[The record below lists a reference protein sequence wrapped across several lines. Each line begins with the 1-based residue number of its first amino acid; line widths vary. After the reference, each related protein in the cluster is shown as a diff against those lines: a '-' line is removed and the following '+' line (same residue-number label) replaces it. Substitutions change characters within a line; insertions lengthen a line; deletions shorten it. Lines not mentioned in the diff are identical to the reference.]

1 VWAEIVFDL
10 LNIDQEGTFV
20 MKLNVPADRRITKIS
35 RAAAF
40 AFAITLSPALV
51 VSAGAQSPQTEI
63 PLRDAWRASI
73 AHVPVPHAGCFTA
86 DYPGTKWTEVACVA
100 APVGPYLPKHGTPS
114 TTDTVGDGTDYAAV
128 VTGLLST
135 ATGSFPVTSD
145 LNTEKGYSNLA
156 NTYSL
161 QLNTQFMSGNSAC
174 KKASDPTK
182 CLAWQQFV
190 YSSSF
195 DVLFM
200 QYWLID
206 YGTTCPSGWMASGSD
221 CYTNSNAATV
231 PQQGIKL
238 LSYLNLTGSA
248 VEAGNDTVV
257 LTTKTKAYSV
267 TGKDSVV
274 SLAKHWNTGEFN
286 IFGDGNGSA
295 ANVNKGASITVKL
308 DLTNGKTAKPKCK
321 ADSGTT
327 AETNNMTL
335 GTCTATGGATPS
347 ISFPESNPTK

>member
-1 VWAEIVFDL
+1 
-10 LNIDQEGTFV
+10 
-20 MKLNVPADRRITKIS
+20 MKASPNMWIASTRRFT
-35 RAAAF
+35 AAF
-40 AFAITLSPALV
+40 ALAIAFSPALV

-73 AHVPVPHAGCFTA
+73 AHVPVPRAGCFMA
-86 DYPGTKWTEVACVA
+86 SYPDNKWTEVACTA
-100 APVGPYLPKHGTPS
+100 APIGPYLPKHGTPS
-114 TTDTVGDGTDYAAV
+114 TTDTVGDGTDYAAKV
-128 VTGLLST
+128 TTGLLSS
-135 ATGSFPVTSD
+135 ATGSFPITSD

-161 QLNTQFMSGNSAC
+161 QLNTQFISGNTAC
-174 KKASDPTK
+174 RKASDPTK

-190 YSSSF
+190 YSSSYR
-195 DVLFM
+195 VLFM

-206 YGTTCPSGWMASGSD
+206 YGTACPSGWMASGSD
-221 CYTNSNAATV
+221 CYTNSNAVDV
-231 PQQGIKL
+231 PVQGIKL
-238 LSYLNLTGSA
+238 LQYLSLTGSV

-257 LTTKTKAYSV
+257 MTTKTKAYSV

-286 IFGDGNGSA
+286 IFGDGDGSA

-308 DLTNGKTAKPKCK
+308 DLVNGKTAKPKCES
-321 ADSGTT
+321 DSGTT
-327 AETNNMTL
+327 AETNNLTL

-347 ISFPESNPTK
+347 ISFPESIPTK